1 MTRTLPAGHDRLR
14 AQNIRLGI
22 ADAVTEPAS
31 TAAPIGGTVR
41 VLSTSIYHS
50 A

>member
-22 ADAVTEPAS
+22 ADAVVTEPAS
-31 TAAPIGGTVR
+31 TAAPIGG
-41 VLSTSIYHS
+41 SMCGP
-50 A
+50 

>member
-1 MTRTLPAGHDRLR
+1 VQGARTTRTLPAGHGRLR

-31 TAAPIGGTVR
+31 TAAPIGGYSR
-41 VLSTSIYHS
+41 
-50 A
+50 